1 VNPGTRDGLGLPD
14 DPSPQETAPEEATGS
29 EEATDPVGSEA
40 EDWKRVHPLTPLIR
54 SSQFFFVLLLLVGQ
68 QVVSDGMGEGGDGT
82 FLLDVIGHET
92 YLIGLILPVAV
103 LVVIG
108 LSVLVW
114 RFIRYRVG
122 TEALEIH
129 TGVLFRQ
136 HRSARL
142 DRIQA
147 VDVVQPLVA
156 RAVGL
161 ARLRVEVAG
170 GSDSKIDLS
179 YLTETQAHQL
189 RAELLARAA
198 GVRFEGHEAPEAP
211 ELHHLEVPAPRLLSS
226 LLLSVPTVLLVLGLV
241 PLAAM
246 AITIRTVT
254 PLMGMIP
261 ALIMLGSL
269 LWERFSHGF
278 AFRVSTSPDG
288 LRLRHGLLEQQA
300 QTVPPGRIQA
310 LRVSQPFLWR
320 RRDWWWIQMIIAG
333 YGLENAGSGQKMN
346 VLLPVGTRAETL
358 GVLAMALPDLGDTG
372 PDTPREVVEAGMTG
386 TTTDHGFVTV
396 PKRARVLD
404 PLGWQRGGF
413 RFTGNVLLIRHGR
426 FHRTLDLVPHART
439 QSCGVK
445 QGPVQRRLGLA
456 TFTVHTTPGSFTVE
470 AEHLYPRVC
479 EQLLDEQIRRARLA
493 RSVAGP
499 ERWMEEQL

>member
-1 VNPGTRDGLGLPD
+1 MSPEARDDLGLPG
-14 DPSPQETAPEEATGS
+14 DPAPRETGPAQAAAPAGGG
-29 EEATDPVGSEA
+29 AGG
-40 EDWKRVHPLTPLIR
+40 WKRVHPLTPLIR
-54 SSQFFFVLLLLVGQ
+54 SSQFFFLLLLLAGQ
-68 QVVSDGMGEGGDGT
+68 QAVSDGLGEGGEGT
-82 FLLDVIGHET
+82 FLLDIIGHEAG
-92 YLIGLILPVAV
+92 LIGLILPVVV

-114 RFIRYRVG
+114 RFMRYRVG
-122 TEALEIH
+122 TESLEIH

-211 ELHHLEVPAPRLLSS
+211 ELHHLEVPAPRLISS
-226 LLLSVPTVLLVLGLV
+226 LFLSVPTVLLVLGLV
-241 PLAAM
+241 LMAAM
-246 AITIRTVT
+246 AITIRTIA
-254 PLMGMIP
+254 PLMGVIP

-269 LWERFSHGF
+269 LWDRFSHGF

-320 RRDWWWIQMIIAG
+320 RRDWWRIQMIIAG
-333 YGLENAGSGQKMN
+333 YGLDSSGPSQALN

-372 PDTPREVVEAGMTG
+372 PDTPREVVEAGMTE
-386 TTTDHGFVTV
+386 TTTDRGFVTV
-396 PKRARVLD
+396 PQKARFLD
-404 PLGWQRGGF
+404 PVGWQRGGF
-413 RFTGNVLLIRHGR
+413 RFTGNILLVRHGR

-445 QGPVQRRLGLA
+445 QGPVQRRLGLS

-470 AEHLYPRVC
+470 AEHLYPHVC
-479 EQLLDEQIRRARLA
+479 AQLLDEQVRRARLA

-499 ERWMEEQL
+499 ERWMEEQP